1 MRSTS
6 MKKHYISRLVIILLF
21 CFATNVLATGVLYV
35 RPRWS
40 DQQYDKMWIK
50 SVDIDVTIRDQVA
63 ETHVDQI
70 FYNEMDVSVEA
81 IYIFPLPPNAMIS
94 ELVYW
99 FNGKRFVAD
108 IRERQEAI
116 RAYNEKL
123 RQWLDPAMLEYL
135 GDNQFRLSI
144 VPIEARTE
152 VRTEITYVELIPYDF
167 GVSRYQ
173 YFLNMCDLSPKPL
186 QQVQLDL
193 DARSQNM
200 YKTFYSPTHANSPA
214 TRLTRVAGDHYTLAF
229 GDENFFPDEDLVIE
243 YETVRDGVEFS
254 LMTYTPTAADSFGHD
269 SFYALWITPPDN
281 ISAEERMPLDMVFTA
296 DVSSSMDGERIAQLR
311 ESLTYFLEQ
320 LREKDYFNIVT
331 FGTHVVSFRADL
343 VAASDSNLQAARAF
357 VSDIYA
363 LGMTNISAALN
374 AALRHMYRPEASNN
388 IIFLTDGYPTV
399 GITQTDS
406 IIAHTKQDNTN
417 EVRLFTFGIGENI
430 SRSMLTALAIE
441 NHGYAT
447 FIASD
452 DSIALLVENQ
462 FKRISKPVLK
472 DLDIDFGGLDI
483 RDGYPKRHG
492 DLFWGTQVNEHGLYT
507 GTGVYPV
514 TLSGR
519 YMNEVKQF
527 AKDFTFSDSH
537 GDGFR
542 FVARLWA
549 RAKIDH
555 LLELIMLYGENEE
568 LVNQIIELSL
578 RFQILT
584 KYTAFYSDPEESPDD
599 WWSPSAV
606 EGPKTAPEHFALYQN
621 YPNPFNPETQ
631 IGYTLP
637 SGDSSYL
644 VLIRIYDTLGR
655 LVKILENGYQAPGN
669 YTVTWDGR
677 NDLGMVMPSGVYFY
691 TIQAGP
697 FQATKKMLMI
707 K

>member
-1 MRSTS
+1 MNTFNKTS
-6 MKKHYISRLVIILLF
+6 IMIALLLCF
-21 CFATNVLATGVLYV
+21 CTNLLATGVLYV

-40 DQQYDKMWIK
+40 NQEYNKMWIK

-123 RQWLDPAMLEYL
+123 SRWLDPAMLEYL
-135 GDNQFRLSI
+135 GDNLFRLSI
-144 VPIEARTE
+144 VPINPKTE

-167 GVSRYQ
+167 GVSRYRF
-173 YFLNMCDLSPKPL
+173 FLNMLELSPKPL
-186 QQVQLDL
+186 QAVQLTL
-193 DARSQNM
+193 DAQSQNT

-214 TRLTRVAGDHYTLAF
+214 TQLTRVAGDHYKLEY
-229 GDENFFPDEDLVIE
+229 GDENYYPDTDLIVE
-243 YETVRDGVEFS
+243 FETVRDGVEFS
-254 LMTYTPTAADSFGHD
+254 LMSYTPTAADSFGSE

-281 ISAEERMPLDMVFTA
+281 ITTEERMPLDVVFTA

-311 ESLTYFLEQ
+311 ETLTDFLGQ
-320 LREKDYFNIVT
+320 LSDKDAFNIVI
-331 FGTHVVSFRADL
+331 FGTHVSSFRSDL
-343 VAASDSNLQAARAF
+343 VAASEANLQAAQDF

-363 LGMTNISAALN
+363 LGMTNIGAAMETALN
-374 AALRHMYRPEASNN
+374 HSYRSEASNN
-388 IIFLTDGYPTV
+388 CIFLTDGYPTV

-406 IIAHTKQDNTN
+406 IIAYVQRKNTHA
-417 EVRLFTFGIGENI
+417 VRLFTFGIGDNI
-430 SRSMLTALAIE
+430 SHALLTTLAKE

-447 FIASD
+447 FITSD

-462 FKRISKPVLK
+462 FKRIAKPVLK
-472 DLDIDFGGLDI
+472 DLAINFGGLDT
-483 RDGYPKRHG
+483 RDRYPKGHG
-492 DLFWGTQVNEHGLYT
+492 DLFWGTQVKEHGLYS
-507 GTGVYPV
+507 GGGVYPV
-514 TLSGR
+514 TLSGW
-519 YMNEVKQF
+519 YGKELKQY
-527 AKDFTFSDSH
+527 AKNITFSDKPA
-537 GDGFR
+537 DGYR

-555 LLELIMLYGENEE
+555 LLELIMLYGESDE
-568 LVNQIIELSL
+568 LVNQVIELSL

-584 KYTAFYSDPEESPDD
+584 KYTAFYSDPEDPPDD
-599 WWSPSAV
+599 WWSPTHV
-606 EGPKTAPEHFALYQN
+606 EEHVENPDRFVLYQN
-621 YPNPFNPETQ
+621 YPNPFNPVTR
-631 IGYTLP
+631 IKYTLP
-637 SGDSSYL
+637 AGATAYQ
-644 VLIRIYDTLGR
+644 VVIKIYDTLGR
-655 LVKILENGYQAPGN
+655 LVKVLENGAKAPGT
-669 YTVTWDGR
+669 YIVVWDGSDTR
-677 NDLGMVMPSGVYFY
+677 GELVPSGVYFY

-697 FQATKKMLMI
+697 YQATRKMLMI